1 MKDFKQTACTFGE
14 WTARS
19 KASKKL
25 YRCVEEAIA
34 DSKCHMIHSFSLQ
47 FVATLRFRFRNWTVS
62 CPCKKRGGP
71 FFDVRVVQRKPPA
84 RLLRYCHYQC
94 RFFDGGSDGLVVTA
108 GSAFVLQ

>member
-1 MKDFKQTACTFGE
+1 VKDFKQTACTFGE

-47 FVATLRFRFRNWTVS
+47 FVATCDFAFAT
-62 CPCKKRGGP
+62 GP
-71 FFDVRVVQRKPPA
+71 FRVHVRSVAV
-84 RLLRYCHYQC
+84 
-94 RFFDGGSDGLVVTA
+94 RFST
-108 GSAFVLQ
+108 